1 MLLGGSFLLKG
12 KVFARNLIFKS
23 KFINKLNLFVRIN
36 WINIDLITS
45 RLLNMHLSC
54 LVESFDEMSAEEFS
68 QGWVTRDSIQTLHGL
83 NTFKTLRVKNL
94 FVENGML
101 QGVNLRDL
109 VHKTVKVDEDY
120 SFEENAFIRKTLK
133 LVSTRICKKV
143 E

>member
-1 MLLGGSFLLKG
+1 
-12 KVFARNLIFKS
+12 
-23 KFINKLNLFVRIN
+23 
-36 WINIDLITS
+36 
-45 RLLNMHLSC
+45 
-54 LVESFDEMSAEEFS
+54 MSAEEFS